1 MSNETENKNKTV
13 LDLLEDSAKQ
23 FSDTIGEC
31 WKNSGES
38 AAKIGCGLS
47 HRFVAF
53 HLASVK
59 TFRHVTMDPQVAFT
73 FVLGA
78 VARELVNSMTEDEKA
93 ELATTTL
100 EELDNAKRKL

>member
-23 FSDTIGEC
+23 FSDAIGEC
-31 WKNSGES
+31 WKHSGES
-38 AAKIGCGLS
+38 AAKIGSGLS
-47 HRFVAF
+47 HRFIVF

-59 TFRHVTMDPQVAFT
+59 TFMHLTMNPRSAFSI
-73 FVLGA
+73 VLGA

-93 ELATTTL
+93 ELAITTL